1 MKANIVLYFAPLA
14 GAIALPQSLNLPRAE
29 FDTSKAILG
38 RLTYGGPG
46 CPEGSIEAK
55 LDTGYSF
62 FTLLFKS
69 FFDGNDANTAVTEVR
84 KNCQLSLSI
93 IHPTRF
99 QYSVLAVETPGDY
112 VYHGSKPGFR
122 LSARTTYSYPGVL
135 DPPQSV
141 PAVRIEQTPFPP

>member
-1 MKANIVLYFAPLA
+1 MKANILLYFAPLA

-29 FDTSKAILG
+29 FDTSK
-38 RLTYGGPG
+38 
-46 CPEGSIEAK
+46 AK

-112 VYHGSKPGFR
+112 VCHGSKPGFK

-141 PAVRIEQTPFPP
+141 RAVRIEQTPFPP